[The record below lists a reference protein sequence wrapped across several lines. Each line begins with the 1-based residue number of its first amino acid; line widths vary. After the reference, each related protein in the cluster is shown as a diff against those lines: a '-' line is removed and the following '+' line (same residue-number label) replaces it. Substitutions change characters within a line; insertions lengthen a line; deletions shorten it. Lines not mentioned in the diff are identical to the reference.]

1 MHRAGCRD
9 ELETLT
15 QGWRREGARIALV
28 PTMVVRA
35 ARAVAARVVCS
46 VYVNPAQFGQ
56 GEDFESYPRTLE
68 SDRRMLEHAQCDLL
82 FAPGDETMYP
92 FGPANAVCLKA
103 SPSLSDI
110 LEGASRPG
118 HFDGVVTVVA
128 RLFNLVRPDSAVFG
142 EKDYQQ
148 LLVISRLVEDLS
160 YPIRIVSV
168 PTVREAGG
176 LAMSSRNN
184 YLEPPQREA
193 AAKLYEVLQ
202 RTAGKI
208 LEGGTELADLE
219 KAAQAELGLC
229 GFTVD
234 YFSIH
239 QAADLARARTRN
251 GDLRVLT
258 AVWSGKTRLIDN
270 ILVDRVGI

>member
-28 PTMVVRA
+28 PTMGNLHDGHMALVRA
-35 ARAVAARVVCS
+35 AREVADRVVCS

-239 QAADLARARTRN
+239 QQDPAH
-251 GDLRVLT
+251 
-258 AVWSGKTRLIDN
+258 
-270 ILVDRVGI
+270 